1 MQKSKLILFLI
12 LFLIVLLFVH
22 HYAIHGVFFQL
33 EDVNNHE
40 TLILF
45 LVGLLL
51 GFLLRKWKALNTI
64 V

>member
-1 MQKSKLILFLI
+1 MQKSKLIIFLI
-12 LFLIVLLFVH
+12 LFLIVLLLVH

-40 TLILF
+40 TAIMFLIGF
-45 LVGLLL
+45 LL
-51 GFLLRKWKALNTI
+51 GFLLGKWKALNTI

>member
-1 MQKSKLILFLI
+1 MQKSKLIIFLI
-12 LFLIVLLFVH
+12 LFLILGIFLH

-33 EDVNNHE
+33 EDVDNHE
-40 TLILF
+40 TVIMFLIGF
-45 LVGLLL
+45 LL